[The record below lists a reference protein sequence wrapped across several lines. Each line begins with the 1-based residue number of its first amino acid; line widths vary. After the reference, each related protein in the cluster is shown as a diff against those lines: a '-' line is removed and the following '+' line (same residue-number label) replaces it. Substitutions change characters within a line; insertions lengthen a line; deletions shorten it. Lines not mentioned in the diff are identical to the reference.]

1 MVSTMATAGIL
12 AALLLVF
19 IFSRVEIGFAIGMIG
34 FLFLVFIDQD
44 LTIGISRAYGG
55 LDKFVLLAIP
65 FFLLAGELVNKSGIT
80 DRLIRTANVTVGRF
94 RGGLAQGNIVASL
107 LFSGLTGA
115 AVADVAALGSI
126 FVPAMADEGY
136 DRDFSAAVTAASSLV
151 GPIIPPSII
160 IVIYGAV
167 TQTSIGGMFAAAV
180 VPGILLSLS
189 LMVLVAIMAVRYD
202 LPRYEVE
209 VDRKEYPILLGHSLL
224 AMTMPAIILIGITGG
239 YMTPTEAAAAASGY
253 AFFLGVV
260 VYRSL
265 SLNGMYLALR
275 EAMERSAQLY
285 IIIGFASI
293 LTWVLA
299 RSGVTDTLI
308 GAIQGLGLGP
318 LGFMLIIS
326 LLLLFVGTWLEIGAA
341 AIMLGPTIAEM
352 SSTLGIHPFQFGIMF
367 IVTLNF
373 GLITPP
379 VGICLF
385 AASSVSEVPVWPIAK
400 QIVPFFIVDIIVL
413 LLLINIPE
421 LTLWFPRATG
431 FI

>member
-1 MVSTMATAGIL
+1 MVSYLVVLGL

-19 IFSRVEIGFAIGMIG
+19 IFSRVEIAFAIGIVG
-34 FLFLVFIDQD
+34 FLFLMQVDQN
-44 LTIGISRAYGG
+44 LTVGISRAFSG
-55 LDKFVLLAIP
+55 LDTFVLLAIP
-65 FFLLAGELVNKSGIT
+65 FFLLAGELINYAGIT
-80 DRLIRTANVTVGRF
+80 ERLVQAANVTVGRL
-94 RGGLAQGNIVASL
+94 RGGLAQANIVASL

-180 VPGILLSLS
+180 VPGILLGGS
-189 LMVLVAIMAVRYD
+189 LMVLVAIMAVRWD
-202 LPRYEVE
+202 LPKYEAEVE
-209 VDRKEYPILLGHSLL
+209 RKEYPLLVIHSLIAL
-224 AMTMPAIILIGITGG
+224 TMPAIILVGITGG
-239 YMTPTEAAAAASGY
+239 YMTPTEAAAAASAY

-265 SLNGMYLALR
+265 SLQGMYNALKQ
-275 EAMERSAQLY
+275 AMERTAQLY
-285 IIIGFASI
+285 VIIGFASI

-299 RSGVTDTLI
+299 REGITDDI
-308 GAIQGLGLGP
+308 VEGIQSLGLGP
-318 LGFMLIIS
+318 LGFMILIS

-341 AIMLGPTIAEM
+341 AIMLGPTVAEM
-352 SSTLGIHPFQFGIMF
+352 AATLGIHPFQFGIMF

>member
-1 MVSTMATAGIL
+1 MADLLLVGGL

-19 IFSRVEIGFAIGMIG
+19 IFSRVEIGFAIGIIG
-34 FLFLVFIDQD
+34 FLFLVAVGQD
-44 LTIGISRAYGG
+44 LTVGISRAFSG
-55 LDKFVLLAIP
+55 LDTFVLLAIP
-65 FFLLAGELVNKSGIT
+65 FFLLAGELINHAGIT
-80 DRLIRTANVTVGRF
+80 ERLVQAANVTVGRV
-94 RGGLAQGNIVASL
+94 RGGLAQANIVASL

-136 DRDFSAAVTAASSLV
+136 ERDFSAAVTAASSLV

-167 TQTSIGGMFAAAV
+167 TQTSIGGLFAAAV
-180 VPGILLSLS
+180 VPGIVLGGS
-189 LMVLVAIMAVRYD
+189 LMVLVAIMAVRRD
-202 LPRYEVE
+202 LPKYEAE
-209 VDRKEYPILLGHSLL
+209 VSRSDYPWLVAHSLL
-224 AMTMPAIILIGITGG
+224 ALTMPAIILIGITGG
-239 YMTPTEAAAAASGY
+239 YMTPTEAAAAASAY
-253 AFFLGVV
+253 AFFLGVFI
-260 VYRSL
+260 YRSL
-265 SLNGMYLALR
+265 DLSSLYSALKQS
-275 EAMERSAQLY
+275 MERTAQLY
-285 IIIGFASI
+285 VVIGFASI
-293 LTWVLA
+293 LTWILA
-299 RSGVTDTLI
+299 REGITDDLVE
-308 GAIQGLGLGP
+308 AIQSLGLGP
-318 LGFMLIIS
+318 LGFMIVIS

-352 SSTLGIHPFQFGIMF
+352 SATLGIHPLQFGIMF

-421 LTLWFPRATG
+421 LTLWLPRASG

>member
-1 MVSTMATAGIL
+1 MADLLLVGGL

-19 IFSRVEIGFAIGMIG
+19 IFSRVEIGFAIGIVG
-34 FLFLVFIDQD
+34 FLFLIAVGQN
-44 LTIGISRAYGG
+44 LTVGISRAFSG
-55 LDKFVLLAIP
+55 LDTFVLLAIP
-65 FFLLAGELVNKSGIT
+65 FFLLAGELINHAGIT
-80 DRLIRTANVTVGRF
+80 ERLVQAANVTVGRV
-94 RGGLAQGNIVASL
+94 RGGLAQANIVASL

-136 DRDFSAAVTAASSLV
+136 ERDFSAAVTAASSLV

-167 TQTSIGGMFAAAV
+167 TQTSIGGLFAAAV
-180 VPGILLSLS
+180 VPGIVLGGS
-189 LMVLVAIMAVRYD
+189 LMVLVAIMAVRRD
-202 LPRYEVE
+202 LPKYEAE
-209 VDRKEYPILLGHSLL
+209 VSRSEYPWLVGHSLL
-224 AMTMPAIILIGITGG
+224 ALTMPAIILIGITGG
-239 YMTPTEAAAAASGY
+239 YMTPTEAAAAASAY
-253 AFFLGVV
+253 AFFLGVFI
-260 VYRSL
+260 YRSL
-265 SLNGMYLALR
+265 DLSSLYSALR
-275 EAMERSAQLY
+275 QSMERTAQLY
-285 IIIGFASI
+285 VVIGFASI

-299 RSGVTDTLI
+299 REGITDALVE
-308 GAIQGLGLGP
+308 AIQSLGLGP
-318 LGFMLIIS
+318 LGFMIIIS

-352 SSTLGIHPFQFGIMF
+352 SANVGIHPFQFGIMF

-400 QIVPFFIVDIIVL
+400 QIVPFFIADIIVL

-421 LTLWFPRATG
+421 LTLWLPRASG

>member
-1 MVSTMATAGIL
+1 MADLLLVGGL

-19 IFSRVEIGFAIGMIG
+19 IFSRVEIGFAIGIVG
-34 FLFLVFIDQD
+34 FLFLIAVGQN
-44 LTIGISRAYGG
+44 LTVGISRAFSG
-55 LDKFVLLAIP
+55 LDTFVLLAIP
-65 FFLLAGELVNKSGIT
+65 FFLLAGELINHAGIT
-80 DRLIRTANVTVGRF
+80 ERLVQAANVTVGRV
-94 RGGLAQGNIVASL
+94 RGGLAQANIVASL

-136 DRDFSAAVTAASSLV
+136 ERDFSAAVTAASSLV

-167 TQTSIGGMFAAAV
+167 TQTSIGGLFAAAV
-180 VPGILLSLS
+180 VPGIVLGGS
-189 LMVLVAIMAVRYD
+189 LMVLVAIMAVRRD
-202 LPRYEVE
+202 LPKYEAE
-209 VDRKEYPILLGHSLL
+209 VSRSEYPWLVGHSLL
-224 AMTMPAIILIGITGG
+224 ALTMPAIILIGITGG
-239 YMTPTEAAAAASGY
+239 YMTPTEAAAAASAY
-253 AFFLGVV
+253 AFFLGVFI
-260 VYRSL
+260 YRSL
-265 SLNGMYLALR
+265 DLSSLYSALR
-275 EAMERSAQLY
+275 QSMERTAQLY
-285 IIIGFASI
+285 VVIGFASI

-299 RSGVTDTLI
+299 REGITDALVE
-308 GAIQGLGLGP
+308 AIQSLGLGP
-318 LGFMLIIS
+318 LGFMIIIS

-352 SSTLGIHPFQFGIMF
+352 SANVGIHPFQFGIMF